1 MLRNPL
7 RRSWLTT
14 TGAHGGIRCDLAVAG
29 LRLTAAWPQSRRGL
43 EDAAQLPASG
53 GREARGPALPFPDE
67 RFMKLRVVVVDDH
80 TMIREALTGLFT
92 RTHDMEVVGSATT
105 GAEGLRAAREL
116 APDVVVM
123 DVTMPDLNGIEA
135 TRAIRERNPAIAV
148 VMLSMHSN
156 REHIAR
162 AFAAGAAGYVLKD
175 AASAEVVLAVRS
187 VAAGHRYLS
196 RGLEPSLA
204 QFDSPASPLASLST
218 RERQVLQ
225 LVVEG
230 RSSAEIARSV
240 HLSPKTVET
249 YRSRLMKKLGVS
261 DVAALVKF
269 AVQHGITTLD

>member
-1 MLRNPL
+1 
-7 RRSWLTT
+7 
-14 TGAHGGIRCDLAVAG
+14 
-29 LRLTAAWPQSRRGL
+29 
-43 EDAAQLPASG
+43 
-53 GREARGPALPFPDE
+53 
-67 RFMKLRVVVVDDH
+67 MKLRVMVVDDH
-80 TMIREALTGLFT
+80 TMIREALAGLFN
-92 RTHDMEVVGSATT
+92 RTHDIEVVASLTT
-105 GAEGLRAAREL
+105 GAEALRAARDL

-135 TRAIRERNPAIAV
+135 TRAIRERNPKIAV

-162 AFAAGAAGYVLKD
+162 AFGAGAAGYVLKD

-187 VAAGHRYLS
+187 VAAGSRYLS

-204 QFDSPASPLASLST
+204 EVDEAASPLASLSV

-230 RSSAEIARSV
+230 KSSAEIAKLV
-240 HLSPKTVET
+240 YLSPKTVET
-249 YRSRLMKKLGVS
+249 YRSRLMKKLGVT

>member
-1 MLRNPL
+1 
-7 RRSWLTT
+7 
-14 TGAHGGIRCDLAVAG
+14 
-29 LRLTAAWPQSRRGL
+29 
-43 EDAAQLPASG
+43 
-53 GREARGPALPFPDE
+53 
-67 RFMKLRVVVVDDH
+67 MKLRVMVVDDH
-80 TMIREALTGLFT
+80 TMIREALAGLFN
-92 RTHDMEVVGSATT
+92 RTLDMEVVGSLTT
-105 GAEGLRAAREL
+105 GAEALRAAREL

-135 TRAIRERNPAIAV
+135 TRAIRERNPKIAV

-162 AFAAGAAGYVLKD
+162 AFGAGAAGYVLKD

-187 VAAGHRYLS
+187 VAAGKRYLS

-204 QFDSPASPLASLST
+204 EVDGAASPIASLSI

-230 RSSAEIARSV
+230 KSSAEIAKLV
-240 HLSPKTVET
+240 YLSPKTVET
-249 YRSRLMKKLGVS
+249 YRSRLMKKLGVA